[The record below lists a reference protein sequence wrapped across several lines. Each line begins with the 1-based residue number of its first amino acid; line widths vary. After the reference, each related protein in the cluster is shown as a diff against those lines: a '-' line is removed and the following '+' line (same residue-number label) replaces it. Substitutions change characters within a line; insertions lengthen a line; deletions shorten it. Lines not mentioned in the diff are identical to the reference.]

1 VGVTTFASVC
11 LLSFGA
17 GCSHRATGSGSSSS
31 TSRGVVSSP
40 AATTTSPP
48 ALGTGGDALYGDYVR
63 PEFGLI
69 KKPALRHHS
78 DEWSVVFPEPGAW
91 KGVVVILYWGHKT
104 PFGHAYA
111 YQATK
116 DGSLRLGQEARAP
129 SRIAADGLGARR
141 VHLFWRAGAVC
152 MVALSQLRIF
162 ASEAHSRPLRHAA
175 PNPRGR
181 LDLHRLMPIALDNGR
196 RSPSKLLRA
205 VVARLLGRKP

>member
-129 SRIAADGLGARR
+129 SRIAADGLERGG
-141 VHLFWRAGAVC
+141 FTCSGGRALYAW
-152 MVALSQLRIF
+152 S
-162 ASEAHSRPLRHAA
+162 
-175 PNPRGR
+175 
-181 LDLHRLMPIALDNGR
+181 
-196 RSPSKLLRA
+196 RSPNYAFLRLRPIQDRCA
-205 VVARLLGRKP
+205 TRRRILAADWTFID